1 MEDFLIKA
9 LQTGNASA
17 ILYSIAVY
25 LIIHFQRK
33 NSTTNRDNQLEEMN
47 KKLEKEISSLKTE
60 KELIEKDIEFLKDEN
75 STIKTDIKEI
85 KATLQQIS
93 LSLAKIAAQ
102 AEMRESKGK

>member
-60 KELIEKDIEFLKDEN
+60 KELMEKDIEFLKDEN